1 MIEERIKE
9 LGLSLPEPTKPVGSY
24 IPCKRVGNILFLSGV
39 ISEKKGKLGEN
50 LTVEEGYEESKKVL
64 LKLLANLKNEIG
76 TLDKVKEIIKVEGF
90 VSSSDDFFDQP
101 KVINGASDLLF
112 QIFGEKGKH
121 SRVAIGVKNL
131 PLNAAIEISMIVEVY
146 EWIEKKQLI

>member
-146 EWIEKKQLI
+146 E

>member
-90 VSSSDDFFDQP
+90 VSSNDDFFDQP

-146 EWIEKKQLI
+146 E